1 MIMDYKQI
9 GKIGTIVVSVG
20 ASLGEMA
27 RRVLRKKGQKEL
39 QKRVDE
45 TAPTHVIKDVS
56 ISDEV
61 QITIVDESNF
71 DLTEYKEVLISD
83 EESNE
88 WKSLISTLSGET
100 VKTTMTT
107 SAFNGL
113 LKCDVPLR
121 DLCRAKDNPVAM
133 RGIIINDGKISKQ
146 AFFSEAGIDNA
157 APLLAY
163 QLMAVITSQY
173 YQQVITEKLNF
184 IVAKIDNLIVLLE
197 ADDRAKLKAAY
208 DCFMRLNKKSSYDIA
223 DKQILAQSSRDVDI
237 IREKYRD
244 LLSKIE
250 RLDIDYKWSD
260 KKESVLKI
268 KKLQESRY
276 FDYLE
281 MAMHADFLTFI
292 ASVISVKVAN
302 YLNDEEDAKI
312 YTGRMNLDYW
322 NNYIEQFYRIKHDVI
337 KYLEEEAQAS
347 WFQGKAI
354 TSLKDEQEKKFEKV
368 ESSMLNLQRQ
378 FDYKITQF
386 IKVQDDGAIKKYMSF
401 SKN

>member
-1 MIMDYKQI
+1 MDYKQI
-9 GKIGTIVVSVG
+9 GKIGTIVVAVG
-20 ASLGEMA
+20 TSLGEVV
-27 RRVLRKKGQKEL
+27 RRILRRKGQKEL

-45 TAPTHVIKDVS
+45 TAPAHVIMGVS

-61 QITIVDESNF
+61 QITIADESDI
-71 DLTEYKEVLISD
+71 DLTEYQEVLMSD
-83 EESNE
+83 EESTE

-121 DLCRAKDNPVAM
+121 DLCRVKDNPDAM
-133 RGIIINDGKISKQ
+133 RGMIINDGKISKQ
-146 AFFSEAGIDNA
+146 ASFSETGINAA
-157 APLLAY
+157 APLLVY
-163 QLMAVITSQY
+163 QFMAAITSQY
-173 YQQVITEKLNF
+173 YQQVITEKLNA
-184 IVAKIDNLIVLLE
+184 IVARIDNLIVLLE

-237 IREKYRD
+237 IREKYGD

-260 KKESVLKI
+260 KEESVLKI

-281 MAMHADFLTFI
+281 MAMHAESLTFV

-302 YLNDEEDAKI
+302 YLNNEEDAKI
-312 YTGRMNLDYW
+312 YVGRMNLDYW
-322 NNYIEQFYRIKHDVI
+322 NNYIEQFHRIKHDVI
-337 KYLEEEAQAS
+337 KYLDEEAHAS

-354 TSLKDEQEKKFEKV
+354 TSLKDEQKRIFEKV
-368 ESSMLNLQRQ
+368 ETSMLNLQRQ
-378 FDYKITQF
+378 FDYKTTQF
-386 IKVQDDGAIKKYMSF
+386 IKVQEDGTIKKYISF

>member
-1 MIMDYKQI
+1 MDLKYI
-9 GKIGTIVVSVG
+9 GKIGTIVVAVV
-20 ASLGEMA
+20 APIEEVA

-56 ISDEV
+56 ISDEA
-61 QITIVDESNF
+61 QITISDESNL
-71 DLTEYKEVLISD
+71 DLTEYQEVLISD
-83 EESNE
+83 EESIE

-100 VKTTMTT
+100 VNTTMKT

-146 AFFSEAGIDNA
+146 ASFSEAGLDNA

-163 QLMAVITSQY
+163 QLMAAVTSQY
-173 YQQVITEKLNF
+173 YQQVITEKLNS
-184 IVAKIDNLIVLLE
+184 IVGKIDNLIVLLE

-208 DCFMRLNKKSSYDIA
+208 DCFMRLNIKSSYDIA

-237 IREKYRD
+237 VREKYSD

-260 KKESVLKI
+260 KEESVLKI

-281 MAMHADFLTFI
+281 MAMHAESLTFV

-302 YLNDEEDAKI
+302 YLDNEEDAKI
-312 YTGRMNLDYW
+312 YVERMNLDYW
-322 NNYIEQFYRIKHDVI
+322 NNYIEQFHRIKHDVI
-337 KYLEEEAQAS
+337 NYLEEEAHTS
-347 WFQGKAI
+347 WFQGKGI

>member
-1 MIMDYKQI
+1 MDLKYI
-9 GKIGTIVVSVG
+9 GKIGTIVVAVV
-20 ASLGEMA
+20 APIEEVA

-56 ISDEV
+56 ISDEA
-61 QITIVDESNF
+61 QITISDESNL
-71 DLTEYKEVLISD
+71 DLTEYQEVLISD
-83 EESNE
+83 EESIE

-100 VKTTMTT
+100 VNTTMKT

-146 AFFSEAGIDNA
+146 ASFSEAGLDNA

-163 QLMAVITSQY
+163 QLMAAVTSQY
-173 YQQVITEKLNF
+173 YQQVITEKLNS
-184 IVAKIDNLIVLLE
+184 IVGKIDNLIVLLE

-208 DCFMRLNKKSSYDIA
+208 DCFMRLNIKSSYDIA

-237 IREKYRD
+237 IREKYSD

-260 KKESVLKI
+260 KEESVLKI

-281 MAMHADFLTFI
+281 MAMHAESLTFV

-302 YLNDEEDAKI
+302 YLDNEEDAKI
-312 YTGRMNLDYW
+312 YVERMNLDYW
-322 NNYIEQFYRIKHDVI
+322 NNYIEQFHRIKHDVI
-337 KYLEEEAQAS
+337 NYLEEEAHTS
-347 WFQGKAI
+347 WFQGKGI